1 MGISA
6 ALEYAGGVAYRA
18 EGVRR
23 AMSRDLIQIQ
33 GADPILLG
41 ADASR
46 RAQRRP
52 PWIRVRA
59 ASNSSGYR
67 ETRELM
73 RSLELNTVCEEA
85 ACPNIDECWSAKHAT
100 VMILG
105 SVCTRKCGFCNV
117 KTGRPDPLDPAEPAR
132 LARAVTALDL
142 RHIVITSVDR
152 DDLPDG
158 GAEQFERCIQEV
170 RLAAPATTIEV
181 LTPDF
186 LRKPG
191 AIERVADARPDVYNH
206 NLETAPRLYRV
217 ARLGADYRHSLDLL
231 RTAKQRVPAI
241 FTKSGIM
248 VGIGETPDEVLSVM
262 NDLREADVDFITI
275 GQYLRPT
282 QKHLPMDRYVTPEEF
297 QDYARAA
304 REKGFLMV
312 SASPLTRSSYHAD
325 EDFQQLAAARERALG
340 ASN

>member
-1 MGISA
+1 
-6 ALEYAGGVAYRA
+6 
-18 EGVRR
+18 
-23 AMSRDLIQIQ
+23 MSRDFVQIQ
-33 GADPILLG
+33 LG
-41 ADASR
+41 ADANR
-46 RAQRRP
+46 RDQRRP
-52 PWIRVRA
+52 AWIRVRE
-59 ASNSSGYR
+59 ASGSPGYR

-73 RSLELNTVCEEA
+73 RALQLNTVCEEA
-85 ACPNIDECWSAKHAT
+85 ACPNIGECWSAKHAT

-117 KTGRPDPLDPAEPAR
+117 KTGRPDPLDREEPAR
-132 LARAVTALDL
+132 LAHAVTALGL

-158 GAEQFERCIQEV
+158 GAEQFERCIAEV
-170 RLAAPATTIEV
+170 RTATPATTIEV

-186 LRKPG
+186 LRKDG
-191 AIERVADARPDVYNH
+191 AIERVAAARPDVYNH

-231 RTAKQRVPAI
+231 LRVKKMVRAI

-248 VGIGETPDEVLSVM
+248 VGLGETSDEVFSVM
-262 NDLREADVDFITI
+262 DDLREADVDFITI

-297 QDYARAA
+297 DDYACAA

-312 SASPLTRSSYHAD
+312 SSSPLTRSSYHAD
-325 EDFQQLAAARERALG
+325 EDFRRLVAARESALG
-340 ASN
+340 GSA

>member
-1 MGISA
+1 
-6 ALEYAGGVAYRA
+6 
-18 EGVRR
+18 
-23 AMSRDLIQIQ
+23 MSRDFVQIQ
-33 GADPILLG
+33 LG
-41 ADASR
+41 ADADR

-59 ASNSSGYR
+59 AASGSPGYR

-73 RSLELNTVCEEA
+73 RALQLNTVCEEA
-85 ACPNIDECWSAKHAT
+85 ACPNIGECWAAKHAT
-100 VMILG
+100 IMILG
-105 SVCTRKCGFCNV
+105 NVCTRKCGFCNV
-117 KTGRPDPLDPAEPAR
+117 KTGRPDPLDREEPVH
-132 LARAVTALDL
+132 LAHAITALGL

-158 GAEQFERCIQEV
+158 GAEQFERCIAEV
-170 RLAAPATTIEV
+170 RAATPATTIEV

-186 LRKPG
+186 LRKDG
-191 AIERVADARPDVYNH
+191 ATERVAAARPDVYNH

-231 RTAKQRVPAI
+231 RRVKKMAPAI

-248 VGIGETPDEVLSVM
+248 VGIGETPDEIFSVM
-262 NDLREADVDFITI
+262 DDLREADVDFITI

-297 QDYARAA
+297 DDYARAA

-312 SASPLTRSSYHAD
+312 SSSPLTRSSYHAD
-325 EDFQQLAAARERALG
+325 EDFQRLVAARESALG
-340 ASN
+340 GSA

>member
-1 MGISA
+1 
-6 ALEYAGGVAYRA
+6 
-18 EGVRR
+18 
-23 AMSRDLIQIQ
+23 
-33 GADPILLG
+33 
-41 ADASR
+41 
-46 RAQRRP
+46 
-52 PWIRVRA
+52 
-59 ASNSSGYR
+59 
-67 ETRELM
+67 M

-117 KTGRPDPLDPAEPAR
+117 KTGRPDPLDREEPAR
-132 LARAVTALDL
+132 LARAVTALNL

-152 DDLPDG
+152 DDLTDG

-170 RLAAPATTIEV
+170 RVAAPATTIEV

-191 AIERVADARPDVYNH
+191 AIERVAAARPDVYNH

-231 RTAKQRVPAI
+231 RRAKQKVPAI

-262 NDLREADVDFITI
+262 DDLREADVDFITI

-282 QKHLPMDRYVTPEEF
+282 QQHLPMERYVTPEEF
-297 QDYARAA
+297 EDYARAA

-312 SASPLTRSSYHAD
+312 SSSPLTRSSYHAD
-325 EDFQQLAAARERALG
+325 EDFQLLVAARERALG
-340 ASN
+340 ASS

>member
-1 MGISA
+1 
-6 ALEYAGGVAYRA
+6 
-18 EGVRR
+18 
-23 AMSRDLIQIQ
+23 MSRDLVQIRPLQ
-33 GADPILLG
+33 LG

-59 ASNSSGYR
+59 ASDSAGYR

-73 RSLELNTVCEEA
+73 RALQLNTVCEEA
-85 ACPNIDECWSAKHAT
+85 ACPNIGECWSARHAT

-117 KTGRPDPLDPAEPAR
+117 KTGRPEPLDRGEPAR
-132 LARAVTALDL
+132 LARAVATLGL
-142 RHIVITSVDR
+142 RHVVITSVDR
-152 DDLPDG
+152 DDLADG
-158 GAEQFERCIQEV
+158 GSEQFECCIREI
-170 RLAAPATTIEV
+170 RATSPATTIEV

-191 AIERVADARPDVYNH
+191 AIERVAAARPDVYNH

-217 ARLGADYRHSLDLL
+217 ARLGADYGHSLDLL
-231 RTAKQRVPAI
+231 QRVKQMAPSI

-248 VGIGETPDEVLSVM
+248 VGIGESPAEVLSVM
-262 NDLREADVDFITI
+262 DDLREADVDFITI

-282 QKHLPMDRYVTPEEF
+282 QRHLPMERYVPPEEF
-297 QDYARAA
+297 EDYARAA

-312 SASPLTRSSYHAD
+312 SSSPLTRSSYHAD
-325 EDFQQLAAARERALG
+325 DDFQQLTAARERALG
-340 ASN
+340 VSA